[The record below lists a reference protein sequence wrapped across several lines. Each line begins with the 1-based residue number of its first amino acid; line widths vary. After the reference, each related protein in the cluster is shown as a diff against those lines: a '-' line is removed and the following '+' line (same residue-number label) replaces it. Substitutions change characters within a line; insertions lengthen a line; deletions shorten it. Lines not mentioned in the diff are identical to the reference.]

1 MSLDKGGQ
9 ADTRGAALR
18 AASEARGPSEDEEPE
33 APAAGE
39 PCIQA
44 HIGFTGPF
52 GYEASESP
60 AAGEPLVQLVP

>member
-1 MSLDKGGQ
+1 MSLNKGGQ

-39 PCIQA
+39 PAMKLTYHRRVRLRFQ
-44 HIGFTGPF
+44 P
-52 GYEASESP
+52 
-60 AAGEPLVQLVP
+60 